1 MRFSFGELVELIWG
15 LFMVCW
21 CLPALFTKSTA
32 ERQESLLSRLFYLV
46 LLVWMGCL
54 LAFRPGVYGPLLWR
68 VLPEGMPFTFL
79 GFGIMI
85 FGFGFAIWARIHL
98 GRYWSDRVS
107 VLKNHQLIRSGPYR
121 LVRNPIYT
129 GFLMAVLGTAI
140 MIGELRAILALVLML
155 AAVLY
160 KTHQEEKLLREQF
173 PQEYMEYKRKVK
185 SLIPLVY

>member
-21 CLPALFTKSTA
+21 CLPALFTKSHT
-32 ERQESLLSRLFYLV
+32 ERQEPLLSRLFYLV
-46 LLVWMGCL
+46 LLGLMASL
-54 LAFRPGVYGPLLWR
+54 LVFSPKIYGPLLWK
-68 VLPEGMPFTFL
+68 VWPEGMLSDLL
-79 GFGIMI
+79 GFGVMI
-85 FGFGFAIWARIHL
+85 FGFGFAIWARMHL

-107 VLKNHQLIRSGPYR
+107 VVENHRLIRSGPYR

-140 MIGELRAILALVLML
+140 MMVELRAILALVLML

-160 KTHQEEKLLREQF
+160 KTHQEEKLLGGQF
-173 PQEYMEYKRKVK
+173 PREYMEYKRKVK
-185 SLIPLVY
+185 SLIPFVY